1 MLNAAILGAGA
12 MGCLYASYLCK
23 NPDINLL
30 LLDHKADK
38 VDSINKNG
46 LLMIEN
52 DQEVRFNVPAK
63 VSGRGRQDP
72 VDILLIFVKAH
83 QTYAALKA
91 NRSLIGPKTIVVSLQ
106 NGMGNYLEI
115 VKFVPLD
122 RIVIGT
128 SNHNSTL
135 LGSGHF
141 LHAADGKTIIG
152 AFSKDSPHVELVR
165 SIFETCGLDISVSND
180 VRVLIWRK
188 LLVNMSINPL
198 TMLLEVKNG
207 FIQTDRH
214 SWDIVRQIID
224 EGLTVAKADGVE
236 FDREEILD
244 LVRKICVLTHS
255 GCSSMYQD
263 RIHKRR
269 TEIDFINGSVVS
281 LARKH
286 GIPVP
291 VNALL
296 VQLVHAVE
304 DSLIGE

>member
-1 MLNAAILGAGA
+1 MLNTAILGAGA

-23 NPDINLL
+23 NPNVNLTL
-30 LLDHKADK
+30 FDHRAAK
-38 VDSINKNG
+38 VDEINKNG
-46 LLMIEN
+46 LLMVEN
-52 DQEVRFNVPAK
+52 DQEIPFSVPAK
-63 VSGRGRQDP
+63 VIGRCRQEP

-91 NRSLIGPKTIVVSLQ
+91 NRSLIGPKTVVGSLQ

-152 AFSKDSPHVELVR
+152 AFSKDSPHVELIR
-165 SIFETCGLDISVSND
+165 SIFAESGLDISVSND

-198 TMLLEVKNG
+198 TMLLEV
-207 FIQTDRH
+207 
-214 SWDIVRQIID
+214 
-224 EGLTVAKADGVE
+224 
-236 FDREEILD
+236 
-244 LVRKICVLTHS
+244 
-255 GCSSMYQD
+255 
-263 RIHKRR
+263 
-269 TEIDFINGSVVS
+269 
-281 LARKH
+281 
-286 GIPVP
+286 
-291 VNALL
+291 
-296 VQLVHAVE
+296 
-304 DSLIGE
+304 

>member
-1 MLNAAILGAGA
+1 MLNAVILGAGA

-23 NPDINLL
+23 NPNINLTL
-30 LLDHKADK
+30 FDHRAAK
-38 VDSINKNG
+38 VDEINKNG
-46 LLMIEN
+46 LMMIEN
-52 DQEVRFNVPAK
+52 DEEVPFSVPAK
-63 VSGRGRQDP
+63 ISGHGRQDP
-72 VDILLIFVKAH
+72 VDILLVFVKAH

-91 NRSLIGPKTIVVSLQ
+91 NRSLIGPKTVVVSLQ

-135 LGSGHF
+135 LGSGRF

-152 AFSKDSPHVELVR
+152 AFAKDSPHVELIR
-165 SIFETCGLDISVSND
+165 SIFAESGLDISVSND

-207 FIQTDRH
+207 FIQSNRP
-214 SWDIVRQIID
+214 SWDIVRQIVD
-224 EGLTVAKADGVE
+224 EGLTVAKADGID
-236 FDREEILD
+236 FDREEILE
-244 LVRKICVLTHS
+244 LVHKICVLTRT

-286 GIPVP
+286 GIHVP

-304 DSLIGE
+304 DSCSGE